1 MTFHN
6 ITGCCNNT
14 ATAFDYTVNERNG
27 EAYIIVNDEP
37 AVNISSLNSRA
48 GYHHLVPVQL
58 KLRAGDDNTIVFGS
72 MGEDSMY
79 LRCLSLGIR
88 LTPSSRF

>member
-6 ITGCCNNT
+6 ITGSGSMQWL
-14 ATAFDYTVNERNG
+14 AFDYTVNERDG
-27 EAYIIVNDEP
+27 EAYIIVNEDRP
-37 AVNISSLNSRA
+37 GTISTLTSRP
-48 GYHHLVPVQL
+48 GYNHWCPVQL

-72 MGEDSMY
+72 MGDDSMY